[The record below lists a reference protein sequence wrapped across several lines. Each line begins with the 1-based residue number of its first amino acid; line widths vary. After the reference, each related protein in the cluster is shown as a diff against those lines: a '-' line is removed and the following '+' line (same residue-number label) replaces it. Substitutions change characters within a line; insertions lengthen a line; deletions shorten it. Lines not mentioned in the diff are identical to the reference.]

1 MRIQDVGVLIIDDVN
16 AVRAQVKELLRSVGF
31 EKISVA
37 ANGLEATHFLE
48 NTSIQVVLS
57 DMHMTPMDGMSLL
70 HFVRSHPKY
79 NKIVFIMVSADGTRE
94 RVIETIQSGVDDYLL
109 KPLTIDQVQKKLF
122 AQLAKRKVLV

>member
-1 MRIQDVGVLIIDDVN
+1 VRIQDVGVLIIDDVN